1 MSLRFDFV
9 TECALLVANDAHS
22 GSMVRNLYSM
32 VRVAEAPQFGSS
44 ASEKSELPKVR
55 AGLLKTHGFRPHL
68 NPLVPVPD
76 WPRSNGYS

>member
-32 VRVAEAPQFGSS
+32 VRVAEAPQSVWELCFREER
-44 ASEKSELPKVR
+44 ASQGQGR
-55 AGLLKTHGFRPHL
+55 APEDTRL
-68 NPLVPVPD
+68 
-76 WPRSNGYS
+76 